1 MTADLRTMPSSV
13 NESLWQ
19 MFKDGPTW
27 DGNLVSKAARTWL
40 VENGLAFRAKGYN
53 ALTEKGLE
61 MGVSLGMCERK
72 DRVPQ

>member
-1 MTADLRTMPSSV
+1 MTADLRTMPSGV

-27 DGNLVSKAARTWL
+27 DGNLVSKEARTWL
-40 VENGLAFRAKGYN
+40 VENGLAFRANGYN
-53 ALTEKGLE
+53 ALTENGVE
-61 MGVSLGMCERK
+61 MGVSLGMGERK